1 MKKVVFVNDK
11 FQNKLHTLTASLNM
25 DRDLV
30 FEDGEVYFGA
40 GGCEVNDYLM
50 VRAEHKSRVLNL
62 LAKSF
67 NGISD
72 TCGAVTDERL
82 FCTLERLARNG
93 HWKALDEIEC
103 WLMDRDIPFTK
114 QKLVIK

>member
-11 FQNKLHTLTASLNM
+11 FQNKLHTLIASLNM

-40 GGCEVNDYLM
+40 VGCEVNDYLM

-62 LAKSF
+62 LGRALE
-67 NGISD
+67 GI
-72 TCGAVTDERL
+72 G
-82 FCTLERLARNG
+82 
-93 HWKALDEIEC
+93 
-103 WLMDRDIPFTK
+103 
-114 QKLVIK
+114 